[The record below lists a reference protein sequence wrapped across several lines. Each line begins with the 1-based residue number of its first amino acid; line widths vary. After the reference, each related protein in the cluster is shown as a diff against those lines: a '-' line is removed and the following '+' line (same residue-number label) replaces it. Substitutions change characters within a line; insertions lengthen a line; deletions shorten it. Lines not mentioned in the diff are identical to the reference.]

1 MHAPCQPHYEAIC
14 HILHHLKGAPRQ
26 GLLYKLSILCLRQ
39 VLVMLIVPVV
49 ILIDGPPLAI
59 IPLLVVILL
68 PGAVKSIMLLPI
80 LMLKLSTEL

>member
-1 MHAPCQPHYEAIC
+1 MHAPCQPHYVAIC
-14 HILHHLKGAPRQ
+14 RILHHLKGAPRQ